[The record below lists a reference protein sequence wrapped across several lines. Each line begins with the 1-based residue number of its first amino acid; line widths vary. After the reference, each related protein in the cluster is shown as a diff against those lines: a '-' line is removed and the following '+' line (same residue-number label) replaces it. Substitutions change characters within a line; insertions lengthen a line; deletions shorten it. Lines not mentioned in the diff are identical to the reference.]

1 MDKSYIFSILNGNSC
16 NKPFYLLDKH
26 MRIKYCAVVALL
38 AALFGCATN
47 EVHRVSEPGLEIS
60 GKKLYVL
67 VNERAMHENLT
78 QKIDSVWNA
87 NASDLDLETE
97 FIYNEKLSIN
107 PVSISQVLDN
117 CGGNYAMVLGMG
129 LESTNSYVSVE
140 YLPTMFNC
148 DTRKVVWKMSI
159 RTGGSFA
166 RHYLVKEIVNDFKA
180 NKIVRSK

>member
-1 MDKSYIFSILNGNSC
+1 MRCSIC

-97 FIYNEKLSIN
+97 FIYNEKLSH
-107 PVSISQVLDN
+107 QV
-117 CGGNYAMVLGMG
+117 
-129 LESTNSYVSVE
+129 
-140 YLPTMFNC
+140 
-148 DTRKVVWKMSI
+148 
-159 RTGGSFA
+159 
-166 RHYLVKEIVNDFKA
+166 
-180 NKIVRSK
+180 

>member
-1 MDKSYIFSILNGNSC
+1 MKT
-16 NKPFYLLDKH
+16 
-26 MRIKYCAVVALL
+26 KYYAVVALL
-38 AALFGCATN
+38 AFVLFGCAAN

-67 VNERAMHENLT
+67 INERAMHEELT
-78 QKIDSVWNA
+78 QNLDSVWNA

-97 FIYNEKLSIN
+97 FVYNEKLSIN

-117 CGGNYAMVLGMG
+117 CGGNYAMVLDMG
-129 LESTNSYVSVE
+129 LESMNSSVTVE

-148 DTRKVVWKMSI
+148 DTRKIVWKMSI
-159 RTGGSFA
+159 KTGDGFA
-166 RHYLVKEIVNDFKA
+166 RHYLVKEIINDFKT